1 MNIWY
6 AFLYWIYSGIALGGL
21 CAGKANELTFGLYNN
36 DSQDADAEK
45 MRALAIDRI
54 VMTAQKLGDVMAQST
69 TMNLVGNYNTQL
81 INTYEQSKQ
90 REAAALAAMPPANA
104 KGS

>member
-21 CAGKANELTFGLYNN
+21 CAGKANELTQGLYNPDN
-36 DSQDADAEK
+36 QDAEDERRR
-45 MRALAIDRI
+45 MLALDRI
-54 VMTAQKLGDVMAQST
+54 VMTAQKLGDIMAQST
-69 TMNLVGNYNTQL
+69 TMTLVGNYNTQL